1 MAQKIIL
8 KDGMKIKNS
17 AVGFSYTTAYFG
29 SLVPLFRFDMDGFVS
44 IFAIELLMMI
54 IVFVAF
60 LENNYILYGIGIV
73 FSLVIRICL
82 GFWYNK
88 LYTIKLLE
96 NGLEPIDE
104 YSDALL
110 MLYGLKK
117 IDDNIDLIK
126 YKIMIDSSENTK
138 AIIFIISQVINV
150 IGIVIT
156 MIFLYFYGNI
166 LNFFYGPYEQTQE
179 QSQSIEN
186 SNQNNETA
194 YENTNENTSENTSE
208 YTNESTNSNY
218 NSYLDDLDIERADEV
233 YDEVINKEN
242 YDYLYQFTKDEL
254 GIIRNTFYARRGY
267 IFTDQK
273 YKEYFSQKSWYKPT
287 TYIMDILPPQ
297 EKKLTRIIKEYE
309 AQAY

>member
-1 MAQKIIL
+1 
-8 KDGMKIKNS
+8 MKIKNS
-17 AVGFSYTTAYFG
+17 AVGFSYTTTYFR
-29 SLVPLFRFDMDGFVS
+29 SLVPLFRFDMDGFFS

-54 IVFVAF
+54 IVFGAF
-60 LENNYILYGIGIV
+60 LDNNYIVYGIGIV
-73 FSLVIRICL
+73 LSLVVRIFL

-88 LYTIKLLE
+88 FYTIKLLE
-96 NGLEPIDE
+96 KGLEPIDE

-110 MLYGLKK
+110 MLYGFKK

-126 YKIMIDSSENTK
+126 YKIMIDSIENTK

-150 IGIVIT
+150 MGIIVT

-194 YENTNENTSENTSE
+194 YENTNE
-208 YTNESTNSNY
+208 STNSNY
-218 NSYLDDLDIERADEV
+218 SYLDDLDIDRADKV

-267 IFTDQK
+267 IFTDKK
-273 YKEYFSQKSWYKPT
+273 YKGYFSQKSWYKPT
-287 TYIMDILPPQ
+287 TYIMDILPPK
-297 EKKLTRIIKEYE
+297 EKELTRIIKEYE

>member
-8 KDGMKIKNS
+8 KDDMKIKNS

-29 SLVPLFRFDMDGFVS
+29 SLVPLFRFDMEGFVL
-44 IFAIELLMMI
+44 IFAVELLMMI
-54 IVFVAF
+54 IVFAAF

-73 FSLVIRICL
+73 LSLVVRIFL

-88 LYTIKLLE
+88 FYTIKLLE
-96 NGLEPIDE
+96 KGLEPIDE

-110 MLYGLKK
+110 ILYGFKK

-150 IGIVIT
+150 IGIIVT

-166 LNFFYGPYEQTQE
+166 FNFFYGPYEQTQE

-194 YENTNENTSENTSE
+194 YENTNENTSENTNE
-208 YTNESTNSNY
+208 NTNESTNSNY
-218 NSYLDDLDIERADEV
+218 NSYLDDEDIYRADKV

-309 AQAY
+309 SQAY

>member
-8 KDGMKIKNS
+8 KDDMKIKNS

-29 SLVPLFRFDMDGFVS
+29 SLVPLFRFDMEGFFEM
-44 IFAIELLMMI
+44 FAIEIIIMLLFLM
-54 IVFVAF
+54 AF
-60 LENNYILYGIGIV
+60 SENNYIVYGIGIV
-73 FSLVIRICL
+73 LSLVSRICL

-88 LYTIKLLE
+88 SYTNRLLE
-96 NGLEPIDE
+96 KGLEPIDE

-150 IGIVIT
+150 MGIIVT

-194 YENTNENTSENTSE
+194 YENTNENTSENTNE
-208 YTNESTNSNY
+208 NTNESTNSNY
-218 NSYLDDLDIERADEV
+218 NSYLDDLDIERADKV